1 MATPNEEET
10 TNVVVTEPKN
20 TPSKKKEQVVEAVAD
35 NSSVYKKLAKYHEQW
50 IIVKKN
56 AVNKFFNNTYA
67 TLDAIN
73 EAITKPLAEVWLIL
87 FHKKIIINKW
97 SQWCLLTT
105 LVDVDNPKS
114 TISTFS
120 PIQVAVKVQELW
132 SLITYM
138 RRYNIGELLN
148 ISTETDDDGNAASG
162 AEAKKTPA
170 STTKP
175 ADDFDAPAPVK
186 SVAAKSTPVS
196 KPKTSE
202 SVSAT
207 APAAPAPVKEEPK
220 VVDVETTPTVAWI
233 VEDIAAPA
241 PAATPAGTS
250 VDPTQMLK
258 DAIDSSKDRNE
269 AIGHI
274 KRIKAELWLWWS
286 TDDPHMKA
294 GRTYLDSKFPS

>member
-1 MATPNEEET
+1 MAET
-10 TNVVVTEPKN
+10 KDVKTT
-20 TPSKKKEQVVEAVAD
+20 EQVETKE
-35 NSSVYKKLAKYHEQW
+35 SSVYVKLAKYHEQW

-56 AVNKFFNNTYA
+56 AVNAFFKNTYA

-73 EAITKPLAEVWLIL
+73 EAITKPLAEVWLVL

-120 PIQVAVKVQELW
+120 PMQVNVEVQKMG
-132 SLITYM
+132 SLITYL

-162 AEAKKTPA
+162 NDVKKAQA
-170 STTKP
+170 SNTKP
-175 ADDFDAPAPVK
+175 ADDFDAPAPVRSTTTTK

-207 APAAPAPVKEEPK
+207 TPAPAPVETVQEPK

-233 VEDIAAPA
+233 VDDIK
-241 PAATPAGTS
+241 S
-250 VDPTQMLK
+250 SWEDPTDLIK
-258 DAIDSSKDRNE
+258 KSIDSSKDRNE

-274 KRIKAELWLWWS
+274 KRIKSEYWLWS
-286 TDDPHMKA
+286 SVDDPHMKA
-294 GRTYLDSKFPS
+294 GRAYLDSKFPS